1 MDDDFL
7 PPLPS
12 TRAGRGFLDFSAITQ
27 SVPARK
33 APEPAPEPE
42 ANDDADDLFDNLP
55 PIGSLLPRESEPVE
69 QPPPRESEP
78 EVSAPLFEEEPAPQ
92 RQRVPSRRLFGGSGG
107 LSQLVA
113 QQDDIVFPPMH
124 SDSNDATEPPAPA
137 PRSDFAMSAPRSDF
151 GMSAP
156 RSDLGMSA
164 TTPRSGVAS
173 QRQNVTLPLG
183 GDNNLSMS
191 VMPEQAVSMVV
202 TKKDPTDY
210 FEQAINNAMDRS
222 FGNFKRMVSRDITN
236 AFRPNAGGFDTSMF
250 DGFVTDL
257 VTEIGQMFEAP
268 QSTESADEAT
278 LTRRLNTA
286 FDDNAKPIR
295 RMFQDAEVKAAQH
308 RERRLDDLKQLA
320 NSVNELRT
328 AVKSITDATLQEL
341 EKERF
346 DAATRRDEEQSK
358 SRALERKARSLKL
371 KHADLESRLSHQKIE
386 KESVERLM
394 KQMDDARREW
404 EESQADSTNSTS
416 HKLQKEIELLR
427 SELNNEAN
435 ESFEKLM
442 DECAALMTSVRDGLS
457 DEICEMEFAERWAVS
472 RMRSPIR
479 RAPVSRF
486 EQAGAPMGI
495 LQVAQQKIQANRKQ
509 RELNMREVS
518 DHLRIIGDGQA
529 Q

>member
-12 TRAGRGFLDFSAITQ
+12 TRAGRGFLDFSAITPMM
-27 SVPARK
+27 PARK
-33 APEPAPEPE
+33 MQEQPPEPE
-42 ANDDADDLFDNLP
+42 PDDDADQLFGNLP
-55 PIGSLLPRESEPVE
+55 PIESLLAQDSEPNQPRQTRESNSSETDRAPAFEEPS
-69 QPPPRESEP
+69 P
-78 EVSAPLFEEEPAPQ
+78 AFEEPAPQ
-92 RQRVPSRRLFGGSGG
+92 RPRVPSRRLFGASGSITQAV
-107 LSQLVA
+107 SS
-113 QQDDIVFPPMH
+113 QDDDLVFPPMPVA
-124 SDSNDATEPPAPA
+124 DPPETRAPP
-137 PRSDFAMSAPRSDF
+137 PRSDFAPSN
-151 GMSAP
+151 
-156 RSDLGMSA
+156 
-164 TTPRSGVAS
+164 

-183 GDNNLSMS
+183 GDVNMSMS

-202 TKKDPTDY
+202 TQKDPTDY
-210 FEQAINNAMDRS
+210 FEHSINTAMDRS
-222 FGNFKRMVSRDITN
+222 FGNFKRIVSRDITN
-236 AFRPNAGGFDTSMF
+236 AFRPNAGGFDSSLF

-257 VTEIGQMFEAP
+257 VTEIGQMFESP
-268 QSTESADEAT
+268 QSSESADEAT
-278 LTRRLNTA
+278 LTRKLNTA

-295 RMFQDAEVKAAQH
+295 RMFQDAEVKAAQQ

-328 AVKSITDATLQEL
+328 SVKGITDATLQEL

-346 DAATRRDEEQSK
+346 DSASRRDEEQAK
-358 SRALERKARSLKL
+358 ARALERKARSLKL
-371 KHADLESRLSHQKIE
+371 KYSDLESRLSHQKIE

-404 EESQADSTNSTS
+404 EESLTDTTNSTT

-427 SELNNEAN
+427 AELNNDAN
-435 ESFEKLM
+435 EAFEKLM

-457 DEICEMEFAERWAVS
+457 DEICEMEYAERWAVS

-479 RAPVSRF
+479 RAPMSRF
-486 EQAGAPMGI
+486 EQSGPPMGI

-509 RELNMREVS
+509 REMNMKEVS
-518 DHLRIIGDGQA
+518 DHLRILGDGQA